1 MAESVTIATSINHQK
16 IPSVLLQQLI
26 DCQDDTW
33 YTSWL
38 NFLAIY
44 LDYQAAYLLVD
55 EQATGELIAIEL
67 RPDNTPYSELLH
79 SAAQQ
84 AITDKH
90 AVVSPLD
97 DNNYIAAW
105 PYINNGKV
113 LAIITLIL
121 PEQDKTG
128 LEQQLMQLEWCA
140 AWLELRLLRDK
151 AKQDEYALKQQQ
163 LLLDGFV
170 TIIEQ
175 KSFQATAM
183 AFCNYVSRQLNCE
196 RVVLGYELKGN
207 VNVCCQSD
215 SNEYVERLATMRLT
229 KLAMQETL
237 EQQESVCWPAREDRH
252 QVNLAHQNLSSYIG
266 EATVLSVPLVER
278 EVCYGVVL
286 IERGIEQPFS
296 VHERIRAEAL
306 ANMVGLALE
315 QKRQSQLPLS
325 QLIFNGLR
333 HQLTLMIKPGYL
345 ARKVSFIISIFLLI
359 FFSVVKAEYQLAADA
374 VLEGAELRSVV
385 VPFDGFL
392 EHSLVRAGDEIKEG
406 DNIASLDTR
415 ELRLQRMKWISE
427 QSRTRRQYED
437 ALSKNDRSNVQ
448 IYFAQMERSKAE
460 LSLVDFQLEQA
471 QMTSPFDAIVV
482 SGDQSQRIGASV
494 RQGDVLFEL
503 APNDRYR
510 LALFVSE
517 FRINDVIKGQTGQLI
532 LAAMSA
538 QYVDFKIKQI
548 TPIAQAKEGES
559 VYRVEAEITSD
570 VSLLRPGLE
579 GVAKVYIDERLLI
592 SIWTRSL
599 RDWLTMQWWRFWG

>member
-1 MAESVTIATSINHQK
+1 MAESVTIAEPINNQK
-16 IPSVLLQQLI
+16 IPSVLLQKLI
-26 DCQDDTW
+26 DCQDNTW
-33 YTSWL
+33 YTYWL
-38 NFLAIY
+38 NFVANY
-44 LDYQAAYLLVD
+44 LDYEAAYLLVD
-55 EQATGELIAIEL
+55 EHGAGKLSPIEL
-67 RPDNTPYSELLH
+67 RPDNTIYSELLQ

-84 AITDKH
+84 AITEKH

-97 DNNYIAAW
+97 DHNYIAAW
-105 PYINNGKV
+105 PYINNDKV
-113 LAIITLIL
+113 LAVITLIL

-128 LEQQLMQLEWCA
+128 LEQQLLQLEWCA

-151 AKQDEYALKQQQ
+151 AEQDRYSLKQQQ
-163 LLLDGFV
+163 ILLDGFV

-183 AFCNYVSRQLNCE
+183 AFCNYVSRQLKCE

-207 VNVCCQSD
+207 INVCCQSD
-215 SNEYVERLATMRLT
+215 SNDYVERLATMRLT
-229 KLAMQETL
+229 KLAMQETI
-237 EQQESVCWPAREDRH
+237 EQQESVSWPSRQDRD

-266 EATVLSVPLVER
+266 EATILSVPLVER
-278 EVCYGVVL
+278 EVCYGVLL

-296 VHERIRAEAL
+296 VHERIRVEAL

-325 QLIFNGLR
+325 QLILNGLR
-333 HQLTLMIKPGYL
+333 HQLTLMVKPGYL
-345 ARKVSFIISIFLLI
+345 ARKVTFIISIFLLV
-359 FFSVVKAEYQLAADA
+359 FFSVVKSEYQLASDA

-392 EHSLVRAGDEIKEG
+392 EHSLVRAGDEIKVG
-406 DNIASLDTR
+406 DDIASLDTR

-427 QSRTRRQYED
+427 QSRTRRQYEE

-471 QMTSPFDAIVV
+471 LMKSPFDAIVV

-503 APNDRYR
+503 APNNRYR

-517 FRINDVIKGQTGQLI
+517 FRINDIKKGQTGQLV
-532 LAAMSA
+532 LAAMSS

-548 TPIAQAKEGES
+548 TPIAQAREGES
-559 VYRVEAEITSD
+559 VYRVEADITSD
-570 VSLLRPGLE
+570 VSHLRPGLE